1 MTWHARGLI
10 RKAGILCLD
19 QPSPDT
25 KCHNR
30 IKGEENWAE
39 VGGWPPTVSLAAS
52 NSALHHTRVTP
63 ESFTHRN
70 LHAVEHN
77 YVWIRIIPPLHAR
90 NSCLVMR
97 SFSQQKS
104 RDSLPDIPRAAR
116 GVTCLHACM
125 PSTIHPCVQLISN

>member
-1 MTWHARGLI
+1 MTWHARGRI

-63 ESFTHRN
+63 ESFTHRSQRTQLCVDTYN
-70 LHAVEHN
+70 STSPCPQLMPSHAVLLTTEE
-77 YVWIRIIPPLHAR
+77 P
-90 NSCLVMR
+90 
-97 SFSQQKS
+97 
-104 RDSLPDIPRAAR
+104 
-116 GVTCLHACM
+116 
-125 PSTIHPCVQLISN
+125 

>member
-1 MTWHARGLI
+1 MTWHARGRI

-63 ESFTHRN
+63 ESFTHRSQRTQLCVDTYN
-70 LHAVEHN
+70 STSPCPQLMPSHAV
-77 YVWIRIIPPLHAR
+77 L
-90 NSCLVMR
+90 
-97 SFSQQKS
+97 SQQKS